1 MKNSLAKLFDRTF
14 WKFILVGIANTIVGT
29 GVMFLFYNVFHLSYW
44 ISSASNYLFGSIF
57 SFVLNRMFTFQ
68 SKKNAGKTLPK
79 FVLNITVCYLLAYG
93 AAKPLVAW
101 ILSGLPENIQDNVAM
116 LVGMC
121 TFVGLNYIGQRYY
134 VFDKNTGN
142 DAEDS
147 ELSC

>member
-29 GVMFLFYNVFHLSYW
+29 GIMFLFYNVFHLSYW

-68 SKKNAGKTLPK
+68 SKKNVGKTLPK

-121 TFVGLNYIGQRYY
+121 AFVGLNYIGQRYY

-142 DAEDS
+142 DAENS